1 VIEARE
7 FGASLRRERERRGI
21 SLDEIAEQTKV
32 SASVLSGLER
42 GDLSR
47 WPAGI
52 FRRAFVRSYAKAVG
66 LDVEETLAEFLRVFP
81 EDGQPSRSRWLAPS
95 THSMRLSLGDAPDGR
110 VDWRRLQA
118 AAIDAFALAALAAG
132 LWYWRGPEVALVGAV
147 AFALVWHGLACIAW
161 GETPGLRLVS
171 GRWRPVPVRTEAS
184 RAAAAV
190 SIEDDAEAAPD
201 AALRLQ
207 ALPPPPPGRGRL
219 ARRDR
224 RAATR
229 ADRAHGSDSRLPS

>member
-1 VIEARE
+1 MIEARE

-66 LDVEETLAEFLRVFP
+66 LEVEETLAEFLRVFP
-81 EDGQPSRSRWLAPS
+81 EDGQPTKSRWLAPS
-95 THSMRLSLGDAPDGR
+95 PHSMRLALGDGPRGAIDGR
-110 VDWRRLQA
+110 RLRGA
-118 AAIDAFALAALAAG
+118 AFDALVLLGMAGG
-132 LWYWRGPEVALVGAV
+132 LWYWRGPEVALGGTVI
-147 AFALVWHGLACIAW
+147 FALIWHGAASVAW
-161 GETPGLRLVS
+161 GESPGLHLTS
-171 GRWRPVPVRTEAS
+171 GRWRHAPARPEPVRPAAIVTEDLDEAPG
-184 RAAAAV
+184 
-190 SIEDDAEAAPD
+190 AE
-201 AALRLQ
+201 ALRLQ
-207 ALPPPPPGRGRL
+207 APPSPAPGRGRL

-224 RAATR
+224 RALSR
-229 ADRAHGSDSRLPS
+229 SDRAHGSDSRLPS